1 MRLDRVD
8 LNLLV
13 VLNTIYTERNLTKAA
28 KILCLSQPAVSNA
41 LTRLRKT
48 LDDELFIRT
57 PTGMTPT
64 PLSDN
69 IIVRVREALSLM
81 NEVLSDNEK
90 FIPELSTKTFRFSM
104 SDFAQSLILPEL
116 MIQFQLLA
124 PRMAIESYYLPR
136 KDQRS
141 AMEAGQLDLAI
152 DVPLLQDN
160 KLLHNPLLCDS
171 YVCVMN
177 IRHPARK
184 EPLTLK
190 KYLEL
195 QHLHVS
201 SRPKGRGQ
209 VDLELHK
216 LSKVRQ
222 IKLRVANYLIAQ
234 QVIKNSLLVATVPI
248 SLAKHLNLPYLPM
261 PFDIPALE
269 LHLCWHKNAQRDPA
283 NIWLRELVSQLPVLN
298 LGK

>member
-13 VLNTIYTERNLTKAA
+13 VLNAIYTEKNLTKAA

-48 LDDELFIRT
+48 LNDELFIRT

-64 PLSDN
+64 PLSNN
-69 IIVRVREALSLM
+69 IIVRVREALNLM

-116 MIQFQLLA
+116 MSQFQLLA
-124 PRMAIESYYLPR
+124 PGMSIESYYLSR
-136 KDQRS
+136 KEQRS

-177 IRHPARK
+177 TRHPARK
-184 EPLTLK
+184 EQLTLK
-190 KYLEL
+190 KYLTL
-195 QHLHVS
+195 QHVHVS
-201 SRPKGRGQ
+201 SRPQGRGQ
-209 VDLELHK
+209 VDLALHK
-216 LSKVRQ
+216 LSKARQ

-234 QVIKNSLLVATVPI
+234 QVIKDSLLVATVPI

-261 PFDIPALE
+261 PFDIPPLE

-283 NIWLRELVSQLPVLN
+283 NIWLRQLVSQLSVLN